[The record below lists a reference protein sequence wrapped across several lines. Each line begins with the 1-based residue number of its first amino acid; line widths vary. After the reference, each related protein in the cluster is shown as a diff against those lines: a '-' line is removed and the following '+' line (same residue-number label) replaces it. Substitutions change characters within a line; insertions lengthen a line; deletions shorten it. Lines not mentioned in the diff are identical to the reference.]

1 MKIALFLT
9 CIIILFMGYG
19 CVDLGSDL
27 EENIIEE
34 SASFKKDI
42 QPIFDISC
50 ASSGCQIA
58 GHSTELDL
66 RDGKSYME
74 IVNITSIDFSPL
86 KLVEPN
92 KPDNSVLYL
101 KIVGHSSTGSS
112 MPPGGTLKEGNINSI
127 KLWIENGAQNN

>member
-1 MKIALFLT
+1 MKIEFFLT
-9 CIIILFMGYG
+9 CIIILFTGYG

-34 SASFKKDI
+34 STSFRKDI

-50 ASSGCQIA
+50 ATSGCHVS

-74 IVNITSIDFSPL
+74 IVNITSIDFFPL

-92 KPDNSVLYL
+92 KPDSSVLYL
-101 KIVGHSSTGSS
+101 KIAGHSSTGSS
-112 MPPGGTLKEGNINSI
+112 MPPGGTLKKTNINSI
-127 KLWIENGAQNN
+127 KLWIENGAKNN